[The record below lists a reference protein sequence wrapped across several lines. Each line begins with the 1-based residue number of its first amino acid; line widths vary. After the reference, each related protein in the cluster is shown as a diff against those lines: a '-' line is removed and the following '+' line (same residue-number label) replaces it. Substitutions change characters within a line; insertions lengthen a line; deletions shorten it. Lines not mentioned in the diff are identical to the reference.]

1 MGKKLVTRLISSI
14 DGAGSEQELLEKTGQ
29 AFESFVQHANSIQSA
44 SVARALSQVGKTI
57 HEKVS
62 ELGH

>member
-29 AFESFVQHANSIQSA
+29 AF
-44 SVARALSQVGKTI
+44 
-57 HEKVS
+57 
-62 ELGH
+62 